1 MNESHPPLPLIEPD
15 LDAHYSL
22 EVVAEITGIAT
33 QTILHYRE
41 EGLLPSGP
49 TAARKEEIFFDD
61 ATLCTLRR
69 IDHLAR
75 QYEMSTPA
83 LKLLCGLLE
92 EVESLRAALRSRH

>member
-15 LDAHYSL
+15 LDARYSL
-22 EVVAEITGIAT
+22 EMVAEITGIAT
-33 QTILHYRE
+33 QTILHYQE

-49 TAARKEEIFFDD
+49 TAARDEEILFDD
-61 ATLCTLRR
+61 ATLCALRR

-75 QYEMSTPA
+75 HYEMSPPA

-92 EVESLRAALRSRH
+92 EVESLRAALRSRN

>member
-15 LDAHYSL
+15 LDARYSL

-33 QTILHYRE
+33 HTILHYQE
-41 EGLLPSGP
+41 EGLLPTAPS
-49 TAARKEEIFFDD
+49 AAREEEILFDD
-61 ATLCTLRR
+61 ATLCALRR

-75 QYEMSTPA
+75 QYEMSTPV

-92 EVESLRAALRSRH
+92 EVESLRAALRSRS